1 MSEIYKKYIKESGEG
16 EGLSWDISPDSIDRV
31 KKYIDDNST
40 KSESPSGKP
49 SFVIKYLGKNK

>member
-1 MSEIYKKYIKESGEG
+1 MNKKINKYLKESGEG
-16 EGLSWDISPDSIDRV
+16 EAMSWDITPDSIERV

-49 SFVIKYLGKNK
+49 SFVLKFLGK

>member
-1 MSEIYKKYIKESGEG
+1 MNKKVDKYLKESGEG
-16 EGLSWDISPDSIDRV
+16 EAMAWDITPDSISRV

-49 SFVIKYLGKNK
+49 SFTTKFLGK